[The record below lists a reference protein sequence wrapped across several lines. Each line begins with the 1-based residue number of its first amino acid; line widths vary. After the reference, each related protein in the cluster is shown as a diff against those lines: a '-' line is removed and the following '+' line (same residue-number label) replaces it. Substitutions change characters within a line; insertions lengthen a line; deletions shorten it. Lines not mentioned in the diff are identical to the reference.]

1 MVKFWY
7 GCGVRVIVQV
17 WNIHDTEEPVYKTSL
32 SGRITVCECLTGY
45 VNEDM
50 EDEEGDMED
59 EEEDNMEDE
68 EEDDM
73 EEEEGDMEDEE
84 EDDMEEEEGD
94 EDME

>member
-17 WNIHDTEEPVYKTSL
+17 WNINDTEEPVYKTSL

>member
-17 WNIHDTEEPVYKTSL
+17 WNINDTEEPVYKTSL

-50 EDEEGDMED
+50 EDEEGDE
-59 EEEDNMEDE
+59 
-68 EEDDM
+68 
-73 EEEEGDMEDEE
+73 DMEDEE
-84 EDDMEEEEGD
+84 EDDMEDEEEEDMEDEEEDMEEEEED

>member
-50 EDEEGDMED
+50 EDEEGDE
-59 EEEDNMEDE
+59 
-68 EEDDM
+68 
-73 EEEEGDMEDEE
+73 DMEDEE
-84 EDDMEEEEGD
+84 EDDMEDEEEEDMEDEEEDMEEEEED

>member
-17 WNIHDTEEPVYKTSL
+17 WNINDTEEPVYKTSL

-50 EDEEGDMED
+50 EDEEGEDEDMED
-59 EEEDNMEDE
+59 
-68 EEDDM
+68 
-73 EEEEGDMEDEE
+73 EEEGDMEDEE
-84 EDDMEEEEGD
+84 EEDMEEDEED

>member
-17 WNIHDTEEPVYKTSL
+17 WNINDTEEPVYKTSL

-50 EDEEGDMED
+50 EDEE
-59 EEEDNMEDE
+59 EDNMEDE
-68 EEDDM
+68 EKDS
-73 EEEEGDMEDEE
+73 EDEE
-84 EDDMEEEEGD
+84 EDEELIDEEGD

>member
-7 GCGVRVIVQV
+7 GCGVREIVQV
-17 WNIHDTEEPVYKTSL
+17 WNINDTEEPVYKTSL

-50 EDEEGDMED
+50 EDEEGEDEDMED
-59 EEEDNMEDE
+59 EED
-68 EEDDM
+68 
-73 EEEEGDMEDEE
+73 DMEDEE

>member
-17 WNIHDTEEPVYKTSL
+17 WNINDTEDPVYKTSL

-50 EDEEGDMED
+50 EEDEEKDSED
-59 EEEDNMEDE
+59 EEEDE
-68 EEDDM
+68 ELI
-73 EEEEGDMEDEE
+73 
-84 EDDMEEEEGD
+84 EEEGD

>member
-17 WNIHDTEEPVYKTSL
+17 WNINNTEEPVYKTSL

-45 VNEDM
+45 VNEEMEEEEGEDEDM
-50 EDEEGDMED
+50 EDEDEEKDSED
-59 EEEDNMEDE
+59 EEEDE
-68 EEDDM
+68 ELI
-73 EEEEGDMEDEE
+73 
-84 EDDMEEEEGD
+84 EEEGD

>member
-17 WNIHDTEEPVYKTSL
+17 WNINDTEEPVYKTSL

-50 EDEEGDMED
+50 EED
-59 EEEDNMEDE
+59 EEKDSEDE

-73 EEEEGDMEDEE
+73 EDEEEGDMEDEE
-84 EDDMEEEEGD
+84 GD

>member
-17 WNIHDTEEPVYKTSL
+17 WNINDTEEPVYKTSL

-50 EDEEGDMED
+50 EDEEGEDDME
-59 EEEDNMEDE
+59 ED

-73 EEEEGDMEDEE
+73 EDEEEGDMEDEE
-84 EDDMEEEEGD
+84 EGDMEDEEGD

>member
-17 WNIHDTEEPVYKTSL
+17 WNINDTEEPVYKTSL

-50 EDEEGDMED
+50 EEDEEKDSEDEDMED
-59 EEEDNMEDE
+59 EEKDSEDE
-68 EEDDM
+68 EED
-73 EEEEGDMEDEE
+73 EELI
-84 EDDMEEEEGD
+84 EEEGD

>member
-17 WNIHDTEEPVYKTSL
+17 WNINDTEEPVYKTSL

-45 VNEDM
+45 VNEEMEEEEGEDEDM
-50 EDEEGDMED
+50 EDEEKDS
-59 EEEDNMEDE
+59 
-68 EEDDM
+68 
-73 EEEEGDMEDEE
+73 EDEE

>member
-17 WNIHDTEEPVYKTSL
+17 WNINDTEEPVYKTSL

-50 EDEEGDMED
+50 EEEEGEDEDMEEDEEKDSEDEDMED
-59 EEEDNMEDE
+59 EEKDS
-68 EEDDM
+68 
-73 EEEEGDMEDEE
+73 EDEE